1 MFCPKCGANCE
12 GKTFCTNCGTRLDS
26 NAQFQ
31 PPQQP
36 IYNQT
41 QSTPTGNLSL
51 VFGLL
56 SMILWI
62 IPILGLPASIIGLV
76 SGIRAKING
85 AGGAAVAGI
94 VLASMGLLATII
106 NAVVGATLGAN
117 GLLY

>member
-1 MFCPKCGANCE
+1 MFCPNCGANCE
-12 GKTFCTNCGTRLDS
+12 GEPFCTNCGTRLDS

-31 PPQQP
+31 QQQP

-41 QSTPTGNLSL
+41 QSTPTGSLSL

-106 NAVVGATLGAN
+106 NSIAGAILGAN